1 MVAVALRIPRTIR
14 RYPDITP
21 GERNA
26 LLGWVQDA
34 PARVLLR
41 ALADPD
47 TEGKLIALR
56 SDEPLLANNLKRHG
70 RAGGGAR
77 GRRRLA
83 GTGEHSALLKRCWRT
98 ALCG

>member
-1 MVAVALRIPRTIR
+1 MAAVALRIPEAIR

-21 GERNA
+21 GERKA

-34 PARVLLR
+34 PARVLVR

-56 SDEPLLANNLKRHG
+56 SDEPLLAKKLKRQ
-70 RAGGGAR
+70 AR
-77 GRRRLA
+77 TAALAATLA
-83 GTGEHSALLKRCWRT
+83 GAAALLGLAST
-98 ALCG
+98 QLS